1 MLKRRLVQTLSL
13 LLYNA
18 DLAKFKTGAVS
29 KSPLKNGCVPG
40 LNCYSCP
47 GALSSCPLGAL
58 QNALAE
64 GRPPLLVAGI
74 LLLFAVTLGR
84 TVCGFLCPFG
94 LLQEL
99 LYKIPSRK
107 LPKSPFTRSLTL
119 VKYALLAVLV
129 TGLPLAVFFARGYGA
144 PFFCE
149 FVCPAGTLEAGV
161 PLVMA
166 VPALRD
172 AAGGLFLWK
181 LCLLVLILVLSV
193 FCFRV
198 FCRFLCPLGAFY
210 GLFNRLAVLGPRIRE
225 AACTRCGSCARKC
238 GMDTLRFNDREC
250 VRCGKCLGECP
261 ARVTAHVMGRPF
273 FKLFKENI

>member
-1 MLKRRLVQTLSL
+1 LVKRRLIQTLSL

-18 DLAKFKTGAVS
+18 DIVNFKTGSVS

-47 GALSSCPLGAL
+47 GAVASCPLGAL
-58 QNALAE
+58 QNAVAE
-64 GRPPLLVAGI
+64 GRVPFLAAGI

-94 LLQEL
+94 LIQEL

-107 LPKSPFTRSLTL
+107 LPKSAFTRRLTL
-119 VKYALLAVLV
+119 LKYVILAILV
-129 TGLPLAVFFARGYGA
+129 IGLPLAVFLVQGYGA

-149 FVCPAGTLEAGV
+149 FVCPAGTLEAGI
-161 PLVMA
+161 PLVLA
-166 VPALRD
+166 DPALRG

-181 LCLLVLILVLSV
+181 LGILVALMALSV

-210 GLFNRLAVLGPRIRE
+210 GLFNRWALFGLKIRE
-225 AACTRCGSCARKC
+225 TACTHCGKC
-238 GMDTLRFNDREC
+238 VKNCRMDTLAVNDREC
-250 VRCGKCLGECP
+250 VHCGKCTVECP
-261 ARVTAHVMGRPF
+261 GQALGRSF
-273 FKLFKENI
+273 LRRKYET